1 MRQSAI
7 AQILAS
13 AYADGE
19 AFTLN
24 ITTQSDDGW
33 REAKFL
39 EFHHLQQEN
48 LLKIETLNGRHVY
61 IDGDSIK
68 AILVN
73 K

>member
-7 AQILAS
+7 AKILTTAS
-13 AYADGE
+13 ADGE

-48 LLKIETLNGRHVY
+48 LLEIENKTGSRVY
-61 IDGDSIK
+61 VDGDHIE